1 MTISFR
7 LLLPPNKCKIH
18 NIPARIV
25 VHNEM
30 LNTIKKKIFY
40 KETEFTSLKKML
52 ILFFLYIC
60 KVLLL
65 NTIIYI
71 RKNVSS

>member
-30 LNTIKKKIFY
+30 LKKKIFY